1 MKKLRVFV
9 VLGLIVL
16 GCGKEGEISDPVC
29 METPP
34 TDELCEAYFV
44 RWFYNSET
52 NTCSEIG
59 YSGCSQ
65 KGFATKGAC
74 EACDCE

>member
-1 MKKLRVFV
+1 MKKLPVFV
-9 VLGLIVL
+9 VLVLFLL
-16 GCGKEGEISDPVC
+16 GCGKECEINDPVC

-34 TDELCEAYFV
+34 TGELCEAYFV
-44 RWFYNSET
+44 RWFYSAET
-52 NTCSEIG
+52 NSCSEIG

-65 KGFATKGAC
+65 KGFATKAGC